1 MFLQGTVLPN
11 DFTFNS
17 RHMAAAQNQEQFA
30 VLKALG
36 NRTRNNSAELPVCQA
51 GIGIVIQYKN
61 QSPIRAMVMDSMES
75 CFPSI
80 NPFRTDPE
88 VFGNRFCEC
97 FQIVFISQLPRG
109 KIDGLLILDKL
120 GDQRSLADIPP
131 AVNGGEHKT
140 AAVICLIQLLQ
151 FILPSNKH
159 TLPPCNPTHN
169 ILSIIPI
176 IPILPSIVN
185 KCRNPLKKIQKS
197 AFFTCQIK
205 NVLSYCPKLQK
216 GGTSQWFKT
225 DIYSMYPPPVSRN
238 S

>member
-1 MFLQGTVLPN
+1 MRKSISVAFFSTVA
-11 DFTFNS
+11 T
-17 RHMAAAQNQEQFA
+17 
-30 VLKALG
+30 
-36 NRTRNNSAELPVCQA
+36 
-51 GIGIVIQYKN
+51 
-61 QSPIRAMVMDSMES
+61 
-75 CFPSI
+75 
-80 NPFRTDPE
+80 
-88 VFGNRFCEC
+88 
-97 FQIVFISQLPRG
+97 
-109 KIDGLLILDKL
+109 LLILAVAVMGLSQLVLFSKYFAEERFDTL
-120 GDQRSLADIPP
+120 DDVGDLAGRTVGYFWDDLTESEKMESVVGQVDLIGESANVYIFFTDTEGKVVLASNSNHLTQENIPP
-131 AVNGGEHKT
+131 EVLANVAGAEEG
-140 AAVICLIQLLQ
+140 A
-151 FILPSNKH
+151 
-159 TLPPCNPTHN
+159 CNPTHN